1 MIAYENLFSAWHEF
15 RRGKKKKV
23 EIQQFEFTLEE
34 NLFQLREELIA
45 RTYQP
50 LPYTSFYVRDP
61 KLRHIHKA
69 HVRDRVLHQAM
80 FRTLYPIFDRYF
92 ICDSYASRFGKGVH
106 AAVERLRVFS
116 RKVSENYR
124 QPVFAL
130 QCDVKKFFDS
140 VDQPLLLEFIHER
153 VSDTRAFEL
162 IQKIVHSFEKTPGK
176 GLPLGN
182 ATSQLFA
189 NIYLNKLDRFMK
201 NDMRATYYIRYCDD
215 FVILADNAGMF
226 ADMIVRIKQF
236 LSQQLSLALHPS
248 KVIIRKFSKGVDFLG
263 YVERPYHRLLRTRT
277 KQRLLRLVTKKN
289 KSSYLGLLK
298 HCRGYTIRRRVLRQ
312 LDTEQ

>member
-1 MIAYENLFSAWHEF
+1 MFSAWHEF
-15 RRGKKKKV
+15 RRGKKKKL

-34 NLFQLREELIA
+34 NLFQLREELA
-45 RTYQP
+45 AHTYQP
-50 LPYTSFYVRDP
+50 MPYVSFYVRDP

-69 HVRDRVLHQAM
+69 HIRDRVLHQAV
-80 FRTLYPIFDRYF
+80 FRALYLIFDRHF
-92 ICDSYASRFGKGVH
+92 IYDSYASRFGKGVH

-124 QPVFAL
+124 RPIFAL
-130 QCDVKKFFDS
+130 QCDVRKFFDS
-140 VDQPLLLEFIHER
+140 VDHELLLGFIRER
-153 VSDTRAFEL
+153 ISDSDALWLTECVIR
-162 IQKIVHSFEKTPGK
+162 SFEKTPGR

-182 ATSQLFA
+182 VTSQLFA

-215 FVILADNAGMF
+215 FVILADNADMF
-226 ADMIVRIKQF
+226 ADMIARIKQF
-236 LSQQLSLALHPS
+236 LSQQLYLDLHPS

-263 YVERPYHRLLRTRT
+263 YVERPYYRLLRTRT

-298 HCRGYTIRRRVLRQ
+298 HCKGYAIRRRVLRQ
-312 LDTEQ
+312 LDTE